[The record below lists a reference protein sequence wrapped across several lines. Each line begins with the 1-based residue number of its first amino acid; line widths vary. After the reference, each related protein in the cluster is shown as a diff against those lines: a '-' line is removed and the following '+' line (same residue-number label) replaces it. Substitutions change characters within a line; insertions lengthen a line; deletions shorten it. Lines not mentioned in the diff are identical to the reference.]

1 MTSLLAFVGAAVLE
15 IAGCFAFWSWLKL
28 DKSALWLIP
37 GVIALAGFAYLL
49 TLVDA
54 AFAGRAYAAYG
65 GIYIALALIWGWMIE
80 GQKPDQWDL
89 TGAAICLAGMAVILF
104 GPRSFSA

>member
-28 DKSALWLIP
+28 DKSALWLIF